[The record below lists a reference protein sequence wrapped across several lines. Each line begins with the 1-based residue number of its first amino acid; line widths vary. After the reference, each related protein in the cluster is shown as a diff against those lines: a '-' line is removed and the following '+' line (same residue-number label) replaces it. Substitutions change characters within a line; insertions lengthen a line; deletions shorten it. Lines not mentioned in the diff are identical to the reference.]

1 MKKFGYLLLLAGL
14 CFPLQQAC
22 GQEKSQE
29 KPVEKPKAPERAKIL
44 IPVKVQ
50 LVFTEQEGEKKIS
63 SVPYSFTAIA
73 AELGPYEGTSIRH
86 GVRIPI
92 ETESDGKDHK
102 ITYLDIG
109 TNIDCRILI
118 EEDGRFHFSLT
129 LDRSALYP
137 GNAASDAE
145 QGISRA
151 IGQPFVRTFRTNE
164 NMLLKDGQTA
174 ETILS
179 TDPLSGRTLRV
190 TITINALK

>member
-1 MKKFGYLLLLAGL
+1 MKKIGYLFLLAGL
-14 CFPLQQAC
+14 CFPLRQAY

-29 KPVEKPKAPERAKIL
+29 KLVEKPKAAERAKIL

-50 LVFTEQEGEKKIS
+50 IVFTEQEGEKKIS

-73 AELGPYEGTSIRH
+73 SELGPYEGTSIRH

-92 ETESDGKDHK
+92 ETETDGKEHK

-109 TNIDCRILI
+109 TNIDCRILV

-137 GNAASDAE
+137 SNAASDE
-145 QGISRA
+145 KQDISRA
-151 IGQPFVRTFRTNE
+151 NGQPFVRTFRTNE
-164 NMLLKDGQTA
+164 NMILKDGQTT
-174 ETILS
+174 ETVLS
-179 TDPLSGRTLRV
+179 TDPLSGHTLRV
-190 TITINALK
+190 TVTINVQK